1 MINLNDLVFFVAAV
15 EHGGF
20 APASR
25 RLGLPKST
33 LSKRVAE
40 LEDALQAR
48 LIHRSSRSF
57 TLTEVGRDFYE
68 HARASIIEAEAAQ
81 DVVRQRVAEPSGVV
95 RITASVPV
103 AQEQLAPHLPRLAQR
118 FPRLRVQLDVTD
130 RFVDLI
136 QEGYDIAVR
145 SHFAPLPDSELVQRR
160 VRQESIVLVAS
171 PGYLESAD
179 TPATPAALE
188 HHAGLLTGAGVSR
201 WNLVREDAETD
212 IAQVAPPAR
221 MIANE
226 SRVLRAA
233 AIAGLGIAC
242 LPESLCR
249 RDLADGRLR
258 RVLPGWRAGR
268 VTTTLVM
275 PHRRGQLPGVR
286 ATVDFLVDCLGDDEA
301 RPDHVEANSALSSP

>member
-1 MINLNDLVFFVAAV
+1 MLNLNDLVFFVAAV

-40 LEDALQAR
+40 LEEALQVR
-48 LIHRSSRSF
+48 LIHRTSRSF
-57 TLTEVGRDFYE
+57 TLTDVGRDFYE

-81 DVVRQRVAEPSGVV
+81 DIVRQRVAEPSGTV

-103 AQEQLAPHLPRLAQR
+103 AQEQLAAHLPRLAQR
-118 FPRLRVQLDVTD
+118 FPRLCLQLDVTD
-130 RFVDLI
+130 RFVDVV

-145 SHFAPLPDSELVQRR
+145 SHFAPLPDSGLVQRR
-160 VRQESIVLVAS
+160 IGQESIVLVAS
-171 PGYLESAD
+171 PGYLDAHGMPTDPE
-179 TPATPAALE
+179 ALE
-188 HHAGLLTGAGVSR
+188 RHDGLLSGAGATR
-201 WNLVREDAETD
+201 WTLMAGAADARTVEVT
-212 IAQVAPPAR
+212 PRPR

-226 SRVLRAA
+226 SQALRAA
-233 AIAGLGIAC
+233 AGAGLGIAC

-249 RDLADGRLR
+249 PDLDEGRLS
-258 RVLPGWRAGR
+258 RVFPGWHAGR

-286 ATVDFLVDCLGDDEA
+286 AVVDFLIESLGHD
-301 RPDHVEANSALSSP
+301 

>member
-25 RLGLPKST
+25 QLGLPKST

-40 LEDALQAR
+40 LEGALQAR

-57 TLTEVGRDFYE
+57 TLTDVGRGFYE
-68 HARASIIEAEAAQ
+68 HARASIIEAQAAQ

-118 FPRLRVQLDVTD
+118 FPRLRLQLDVTD
-130 RFVDLI
+130 RFVDVL

-145 SHFAPLPDSELVQRR
+145 SHFAPLPDSELVQRP
-160 VRQESIVLVAS
+160 VRRESVVLVAS
-171 PGYLESAD
+171 PGYLEASGEPDA
-179 TPATPAALE
+179 PQALE
-188 HHAGLLTGAGVSR
+188 QHAGLTTGPGAGR
-201 WNLVREDAETD
+201 WTLAREDAEKET
-212 IAQVAPPAR
+212 IQVAPQAR
-221 MIANE
+221 LIANE
-226 SRVLRAA
+226 SQVLRAA
-233 AIAGLGIAC
+233 AIADLGIAC

-249 RDLADGRLR
+249 HELADGRLR
-258 RVLPGWRAGR
+258 RVLPGWHAGR

-286 ATVDFLVDCLGDDEA
+286 AAVDFLVACLGGD
-301 RPDHVEANSALSSP
+301 

>member
-1 MINLNDLVFFVAAV
+1 VINLNDLVFFVAAV

-57 TLTEVGRDFYE
+57 TLTDVGRDFYD

-81 DVVRQRVAEPSGVV
+81 NAVRQRVAEPSGTV

-130 RFVDLI
+130 RFVDVV

-145 SHFAPLPDSELVQRR
+145 SHFAALPDSDLVQRQ
-160 VRQESIVLVAS
+160 VRRESIVLVAS
-171 PGYLESAD
+171 PGYLDAASVPTVPD
-179 TPATPAALE
+179 ALE
-188 HHAGLLTGAGVSR
+188 HHAGLLSGPGVNR
-201 WNLVREDAETD
+201 WTLVREGAEAD
-212 IAQVAPPAR
+212 VAQVAPLAR
-221 MIANE
+221 LIANE
-226 SRVLRAA
+226 SQVLRAA

-249 RDLADGRLR
+249 QDLADGRLR
-258 RVLPGWRAGR
+258 RVLPEWHAGR

-286 ATVDFLVDCLGDDEA
+286 ATVDFLVECLGA
-301 RPDHVEANSALSSP
+301 A

>member
-40 LEDALQAR
+40 LEEALQAR

-57 TLTEVGRDFYE
+57 TLTDVGRDFYE

-81 DVVRQRVAEPSGVV
+81 DAVRQRVAEPSGVV
-95 RITASVPV
+95 RITASVPL
-103 AQEQLAPHLPRLAQR
+103 AQDQLAPHLPRLAQR

-130 RFVDLI
+130 RFVDVL

-160 VRQESIVLVAS
+160 VREESIVLVAS
-171 PGYLESAD
+171 SGYLESVGE
-179 TPATPAALE
+179 PAAPQALE
-188 HHAGLLTGAGVSR
+188 QHAGLWTGSGVTR
-201 WNLVREDAETD
+201 WTLAREDAEAD
-212 IAQVAPPAR
+212 VAQVAPPPPR
-221 MIANE
+221 LIANE
-226 SRVLRAA
+226 SRVLKAA

-249 RDLADGRLR
+249 REQADGRLR
-258 RVLPGWRAGR
+258 RVLPGWHAGR

-286 ATVDFLVDCLGDDEA
+286 ATVDFLVECLGDG
-301 RPDHVEANSALSSP
+301 